1 MVDGNCEVFKVLL
14 KYYIKT
20 WENTYFFFN
29 LFFVISNCHYICH
42 MLFKFLRS
50 FPMLLSDTKLC
61 GKFYLGFLF
70 SLILITIG
78 WMVMIFLQNS
88 LDWITNELFLY
99 TSTTIDFK
107 DIHNRPTFIK
117 NSSKITQIFLF
128 SYIMRLPSGVI

>member
-1 MVDGNCEVFKVLL
+1 
-14 KYYIKT
+14 
-20 WENTYFFFN
+20 
-29 LFFVISNCHYICH
+29 
-42 MLFKFLRS
+42 
-50 FPMLLSDTKLC
+50 
-61 GKFYLGFLF
+61 
-70 SLILITIG
+70 
-78 WMVMIFLQNS
+78 MIFLQNS